1 VIDDPTLP
9 FYRGSYHFDDE
20 GLAAR
25 PTPVV
30 KNGVLCDYLY
40 DRSTALKDGKP
51 PTATAA
57 GSPSNAVPFR
67 GCRTSIS
74 PRARRPSE
82 ILRSLKAGLFV
93 TRMGGGQVNT
103 ATGEFVFE
111 VDEGYW
117 VEDGK
122 IRHMVR
128 DANLLGVGP
137 EVLRSIDRVGWD
149 IGWGIG
155 TCGKDGQGVP
165 VGDGQP
171 NLAPAKDFGRRPA

>member
-1 VIDDPTLP
+1 MSNLYIAPGKDDPRLI
-9 FYRGSYHFDDE
+9 
-20 GLAAR
+20 L
-25 PTPVV
+25 
-30 KNGVLCDYLY
+30 KN
-40 DRSTALKDGKP
+40 
-51 PTATAA
+51 
-57 GSPSNAVPFR
+57 
-67 GCRTSIS
+67 
-74 PRARRPSE
+74 
-82 ILRSLKAGLFV
+82 LKAGILV

-111 VDEGYW
+111 VDEGFW

-128 DANLLGVGP
+128 DANLLGIGP
-137 EVLRSIDRVGWD
+137 EVLRSIDKVGWD

-171 NLAPAKDFGRRPA
+171 TLSIPKILIGGKSE